1 MAAHLLY
8 LLKTEFR
15 MESPSYSK
23 QGDLFIS
30 PCNFSEALF
39 PVHRSPYDWRSCN
52 DAYTYS
58 WTKDFKKELTAL
70 SSLDLVKMINSMGFC
85 PQNRC
90 QLFNLS
96 STGADGMSPE
106 GLCYTKVENGGL
118 SYGACAFHGGL
129 FNSGVLLGYY
139 YKIQPTP
146 KPIYKKSR
154 IVLGNKRGV
163 VSSADDST
171 DNFINANQIY
181 PGLIGTQCPLASR
194 PSGFNNTVDDVKRM
208 IVENNITL
216 WVQLAPGGLENFFAN
231 GTYIPGD
238 ANCGVFALEFFS
250 DSSSLYSKGVSEF
263 KIAEVNPSNP
273 YVEMTYTVTA
283 YSSLKKD
290 GTTETTFEDMSINR
304 SLRSAKHSTL
314 IDGNSPDDSPLPTVA
329 TDDEIN
335 PGFFSE
341 IGPIL
346 LDDLVEVPL
355 LVTDKES
362 NNAQSILSPK
372 LNKITFEEI
381 PLTWKKVTVNV
392 KHVWYHKWKDFRTP
406 PPEDQQVANISQ
418 YLALHFHFKFI
429 SIHSEFIQIA
439 HLYFILQYFTY
450 FLVALVYK

>member
-1 MAAHLLY
+1 
-8 LLKTEFR
+8 

-39 PVHRSPYDWRSCN
+39 PLHQSPYNWKSCN

-70 SSLDLVKMINSMGFC
+70 SSLDSAKMINSMGFC

-96 STGADGMSPE
+96 STGIDGMSPE

-118 SYGACAFHGGL
+118 SYGACAFHGGI

-139 YKIQPTP
+139 YKTQPTP

-163 VSSADDST
+163 LNSADDSA

-194 PSGFNNTVDDVKRM
+194 PSGFHNTVDDVKRM

-216 WVQLAPGGLENFFAN
+216 WVQLAPSGLENFYMN

-238 ANCGVFALEFFS
+238 ANCGVFPLEFFS
-250 DSSSLYSKGVSEF
+250 NSSSPYSRGVTKF
-263 KIAEVNPSNP
+263 KIAEYNTSSPF
-273 YVEMTYTVTA
+273 VEMIYTITA
-283 YSSLKKD
+283 YSSIQND
-290 GTTETTFEDMSINR
+290 GRTETTFEDMSINR
-304 SLRSAKHSTL
+304 SLRSAKHATL
-314 IDGNSPDDSPLPTVA
+314 SNGNSSDDSQLPTAA
-329 TDDEIN
+329 TDDEID
-335 PGFFSE
+335 PGFYSE
-341 IGPIL
+341 IGPLL
-346 LDDLVEVPL
+346 LDELVEVPL
-355 LVTDKES
+355 LITEEETS
-362 NNAQSILSPK
+362 NAGSILSPK

-381 PLTWKKVTVNV
+381 PLTWKKITVNV

-406 PPEDQQVANISQ
+406 PPEDQQVEKTPNINHQPFISNSFQ
-418 YLALHFHFKFI
+418 IHFKFF
-429 SIHSEFIQIA
+429 SNR
-439 HLYFILQYFTY
+439 
-450 FLVALVYK
+450 